1 MSVEASVLTSCTSAA
16 LAFRSE
22 RRDARLLA
30 EGAFEHAA
38 ATGNFDSF
46 VTGYRLFSELA
57 TAVAEVEDHRRD
69 LSGLLAQAHDFAL
82 AKKLGLS
89 ESRRIHRLQAQA
101 EESPL
106 SPRETEVFELLARGL
121 SNKEIAQN
129 LFISEATVKVHVSRV
144 LEKLGVR
151 TRTEAAAHALG
162 RLRASSEISTD
173 LAE

>member
-1 MSVEASVLTSCTSAA
+1 
-16 LAFRSE
+16 
-22 RRDARLLA
+22 
-30 EGAFEHAA
+30 
-38 ATGNFDSF
+38 
-46 VTGYRLFSELA
+46 
-57 TAVAEVEDHRRD
+57 
-69 LSGLLAQAHDFAL
+69 
-82 AKKLGLS
+82 
-89 ESRRIHRLQAQA
+89 LQAQA

>member
-16 LAFRSE
+16 VAFRCGRS
-22 RRDARLLA
+22 DAPSLA
-30 EGAFEHAA
+30 EKAFALAA

-46 VTGYRLFSELA
+46 VAGYRLFPELA
-57 TAVAEVEDHRRD
+57 QAVAGVETHRRD
-69 LSGLLAQAHDFAL
+69 LSSLLAQAHDLAL

-89 ESRRIHRLQAQA
+89 EARRRQRLRSQA
-101 EESPL
+101 EQTPL
-106 SPRETEVFELLARGL
+106 SPREAEVYELLAQGL

-151 TRTEAAAHALG
+151 TRTEAAARSLG
-162 RLRASSEISTD
+162 KR
-173 LAE
+173 